1 MSQTKAEL
9 VNGLSINNAAD
20 DSIHIANTGRAV
32 FGSLTPKPV
41 GEATGGLIQVQ
52 GTDASSA
59 ITIVRNAASNVGP
72 RLAFGKSRSSAVNGN
87 TIVQN
92 NDVIGK
98 ISFSGADGT
107 DLLSD
112 AAFIQANV
120 DGTPGSDDMPGRLVF
135 ATTADGATDPTA
147 KMIIKSDGKI
157 GIGTTT
163 PTELLHLKS
172 TTVDVDLL
180 VEATGT
186 NKDARVRL
194 NGHSGGLSQIQFGD
208 QDSGNIGL
216 LTYEHST
223 NSMQFRTNGAE
234 RLRIQNAGRIHIGTS
249 TNRGVGGVTPQV
261 QLEGNNSST
270 SSISLTRSSND
281 NNSAFLMFGKTRS
294 GTIGGNTIIQENDVI
309 GVIRFCAN
317 DGNDTG
323 SFVAQIKA
331 EVDGA
336 PGSNDTPGRLIF
348 STTADGAASATERLR
363 IENDGTVRIF
373 QNLSIAD
380 KIVHT
385 GDTDTAI
392 RFPAANVFSVDTA
405 GSERFRIFSGGQA
418 MLGSDTSVVP
428 AATAT
433 FSLIGSYGGA
443 AITPF
448 FYMCRNEA
456 ATSITQN
463 ESLGQISFASKDGKR
478 GSTIASASSGAWSD
492 TSCPGRLQFFTTPA
506 SATVPVER
514 IRVTSDGKVGIGE
527 SSPAYKL
534 VVNSGT
540 VDTVANFVSD
550 DSIARI
556 RIKDGD
562 GANGIH
568 ISAVND
574 AMVFSA
580 NGQAEDVRITTAGD
594 LGVGTNSPIAKL
606 HAAGTAATVACL
618 QRTSSGANVVLRFQN
633 DNSSMFCGLTTN
645 ATGFAIDDDNDLGNG
660 PMLFVSRS
668 NGRIGIGEATPQAHL
683 HIRGTSNV
691 GIRLDDSSQSYGNI
705 IYNNGQNSTDA
716 LTIAADEGDTQA
728 STTMRFRIDASEKMR
743 IDSDGQLSLG
753 LTSTHGSKVHI
764 HGTNTELIRL
774 SAPGDASNVNQFGI
788 GFVFSAA
795 HTHPSAK
802 IEIEE
807 VDASD
812 NRGNLVFSTRGSNTD
827 SAPDERFHIKADGR
841 IAVGSNATPNSNAA
855 ITSNYLQASAGTG
868 MIGIVSN
875 QTSHP
880 NDTNNVAALARSI
893 NGATTRQCYIATRKV
908 GTNNAAGF
916 LYIQQRDGGNSHI
929 WADNSAKI
937 RTSNDSGQVGS
948 TSGTVVGTQTSD
960 IRLKNNLGSVSY
972 GLTEINKITPIKFT
986 FKKDE
991 SNRQQIGFSAQDLQS
1006 IIPESVYNTEETVEV
1021 EGTENK
1027 NILAMEYVSLIPVL
1041 VNAVKEL
1048 SAKVA
1053 VLEAS

>member
-20 DSIHIANTGRAV
+20 DSIFIANTGRAV
-32 FGSLTPKPV
+32 FGSSTPKPV

-59 ITIVRNAASNVGP
+59 VTIVRNSASNVGA
-72 RLAFGKSRSSAVNGN
+72 RLAFGKSRSSTVNGN

-120 DGTPGSDDMPGRLVF
+120 DGTPGSNDMPGRLVF

-147 KMIIKSDGKI
+147 RMIIKSDGKI

-186 NKDARVRL
+186 NKDARIRL
-194 NGHSGGLSQIQFGD
+194 NGHSGGVSQIQFGD
-208 QDSGNIGL
+208 QDSGNVGL
-216 LTYEHST
+216 VTYDHSI
-223 NSMQFRTNGAE
+223 NQMQFRTNGTD
-234 RLRIQNAGRIHIGTS
+234 RLRINNAGRLFIGATS
-249 TNRGVGGVTPQV
+249 GRGIGGVSPQV
-261 QLEGNNSST
+261 QVEGT
-270 SSISLTRSSND
+270 SVNTATFSLYRNSND
-281 NNSAFLMFGKTRS
+281 AGSPFFMFAKSRASTV
-294 GTIGGNTIIQENDVI
+294 GGNGLVQEGDVI
-309 GVIRFCAN
+309 GAIRFCAN
-317 DGNDTG
+317 DGADTAG
-323 SFVAQIKA
+323 FVAQIKA
-331 EVDGA
+331 EVDGT
-336 PGSNDTPGRLIF
+336 PGTDDIPGRLVF
-348 STTADGAASATERLR
+348 STTADGAATSTERLR
-363 IENDGTVRIF
+363 IQNDGTVQIF

-385 GDTDTAI
+385 QDTDTAI

-448 FYMCRNEA
+448 FYMCRNEV

-478 GSTIASASSGAWSD
+478 GCTIASASSGSWTD
-492 TSCPGRLQFFTTPA
+492 TSCPGRLQIFTTPLN
-506 SATVPVER
+506 ATVPVER
-514 IRVTSDGKVGIGE
+514 IRITSDGKVGIGE

-540 VDTVANFVSD
+540 VDTVANFVSS

-568 ISAVND
+568 ITAVDDN
-574 AMVFSA
+574 MILSA
-580 NGQAEDVRITTAGD
+580 NGQAEDVRISTAGD
-594 LGVGTNSPIAKL
+594 LGVGTNSPTARL
-606 HAAGTAATVACL
+606 HAADADATVACL
-618 QRTSSGANVVLRFQN
+618 QRTSSVANVVLRFQN
-633 DNSSMFCGLTTN
+633 DTSSMFCGLTSN
-645 ATGFAIDDDNDLGNG
+645 ATGFGIDDDNDLGNG
-660 PMLFVSRS
+660 PMFFVSRS
-668 NGRIGIGEATPQAHL
+668 NGRVGIGEATPQTHL

-691 GIRLDDSSQSYGNI
+691 GLRLDDSSQSYGNI

-716 LTIAADEGDTQA
+716 LTIAVDEGNTQA
-728 STTMRFRIDASEKMR
+728 ASTMRFRVDASEKMR
-743 IDSDGQLSLG
+743 LDSDGQLALG
-753 LTSTHGSKVHI
+753 LTSTSAKCHI

-788 GFVFSAA
+788 GFTFNAN
-795 HTHPSAK
+795 HTHPAAK
-802 IEIEE
+802 VEVEE

-812 NRGNLVFSTRGSNTD
+812 NRGHLVFSTRGVNSD
-827 SAPDERFHIKADGR
+827 SAPTERFHIKADGR
-841 IAVGSNATPNSNAA
+841 IAVGNNATPNTAAA
-855 ITSNYLQASAGTG
+855 ITSNYLQSTTGQG

-880 NDTNNVAALARSI
+880 SDTNNIAAQARSI
-893 NGATTRQCYIATRKV
+893 NGAVTRQCYIGTRRV
-908 GTNNAAGF
+908 GNNNPAGF

-937 RTSNDSGQVGS
+937 RTSNDVGQVGG
-948 TSGTVVGTQTSD
+948 TGGTVVGTQTSD
-960 IRLKNNLGSVSY
+960 IRLKNILGSVSY

-1006 IIPESVYNTEETVEV
+1006 IIPESVYDTEETVEV